1 MSTMTSVPADPRDR
15 DLLVWEVE
23 LDRLELELLRVERLI
38 KAMTPLQEAD
48 WVEPTDL
55 PPMPTELLPRAQE
68 VARRQQEAQ
77 QQLVRAMAR
86 TPRPCARSSAS
97 SSRSANDRYRPEGSA
112 RGKGAM
118 PPA

>member
-1 MSTMTSVPADPRDR
+1 MTSVPTDARGR
-15 DLLVWEVE
+15 DLLAWEVE

-38 KAMTPLQEAD
+38 KAMSPLQEAD

-55 PPMPTELLPRAQE
+55 PPMPAELVPRAQD

-86 TPRPCARSSAS
+86 TGRQCTVAQRVSAPTSEVRSVYVDLSA
-97 SSRSANDRYRPEGSA
+97 
-112 RGKGAM
+112 
-118 PPA
+118 